1 MSSDPHV
8 NAGTSDPGYVRVRDY
23 LLYTL
28 SLPERALRSA
38 SGVVSGALRESAS
51 LLVPQAF
58 QNSKTYGV
66 LVRQMLDFLAEDVGG
81 VQRAET
87 RQGPPPVDQ
96 FVARK
101 VVGNFVD
108 MAGWATLHL
117 SPVLLLAVVSDV
129 VYGSQAYLKEL
140 ADDLKRQG
148 VIDPDSTIDH
158 VEDLLDAVSRAAGTV
173 STAVDTPPLSVE
185 GLRQTIDQTRAA
197 VNSMDPTKVLPQ
209 AEVQRLWDDIHQIAA
224 SQGMNP
230 LGISAAMTLYCLDKI
245 GSLGRG
251 ALSTV
256 KAAGTL
262 VDRHVLDHYRTAL
275 SEIRDRGVY
284 ASLAKTSRPYVDAVW
299 RNFAADKTTITEE
312 ALSGRL
318 LGRAWRAVR
327 RWLGG
332 K

>member
-1 MSSDPHV
+1 
-8 NAGTSDPGYVRVRDY
+8 
-23 LLYTL
+23 
-28 SLPERALRSA
+28 
-38 SGVVSGALRESAS
+38 
-51 LLVPQAF
+51 
-58 QNSKTYGV
+58 
-66 LVRQMLDFLAEDVGG
+66 
-81 VQRAET
+81 
-87 RQGPPPVDQ
+87 
-96 FVARK
+96 
-101 VVGNFVD
+101 
-108 MAGWATLHL
+108 
-117 SPVLLLAVVSDV
+117 VLLLAVVSDV

-185 GLRQTIDQTRAA
+185 GLKQTIDQTRAA